1 MVSGRRH
8 VIRGQFLSCDSEGAD
23 TETSV
28 WAARYWWRGSKE
40 DAMRPIRLLRA
51 LVPILAAALLTGLL
65 APSAPAG
72 PAAAAVAPAGALERY
87 AQDTWASFVT
97 MVDANSG
104 LPTDQLHAD
113 GSRDVQTSTTN
124 IGAYMWS
131 TLVAER
137 LGIVGH
143 AEAVARLSRTITTLE
158 HMERHAPSGQF
169 YNWYDHRTGAKLTVW
184 PPTGQPLT
192 PILSSVD
199 NGWLA
204 TGLHLVARG
213 VPELSARAAALFDSM
228 DFGFYY
234 RPDVNRILFHYAPD
248 TGDAPCCYD
257 TIVSES
263 RIASYLGIAKGQ
275 IPQREYFGAWRSFP
289 DTCDW
294 SWQETRP
301 VGFHRTYFGVSVF
314 DGAYRYNGTR
324 VTPAWGGSMFEAL
337 MPTLFVPEEV
347 WGGGSWRAN
356 HPLWVQAQVNHGLY
370 EAGYGYWG
378 FSPANTPEGGYA
390 AYGVDAIGMD
400 PGGYP
405 SNNDR
410 TLVDHGFAG
419 CPGRDPKPDP
429 PPSAY
434 TNGVVTPHAA
444 FLALRWAP
452 AETLANLARLERD
465 FAIYTPWGF
474 RDSVNV
480 GTGVVSGSYLSLD
493 QGIIMA
499 AIGNALGSD
508 FLRQLFVTGD
518 FQRALR
524 PPIGV
529 EEFNAFP
536 RGCTVEGT
544 AGNDHLVGTSGD
556 DVLCGEGGDD
566 VIDGAG
572 GRDIVFGDGGDDQ
585 VMGGSGDDTLYG
597 GTGDDTLAG
606 GDGADVL
613 SGGPGDD
620 TLAGGSGPDHHE
632 GGTGDNRCPDLAA
645 GDTANAC

>member
-1 MVSGRRH
+1 
-8 VIRGQFLSCDSEGAD
+8 
-23 TETSV
+23 
-28 WAARYWWRGSKE
+28 
-40 DAMRPIRLLRA
+40 MRTRTLA
-51 LVPILAAALLTGLL
+51 LVCVAALLTL
-65 APSAPAG
+65 AFAPA
-72 PAAAAVAPAGALERY
+72 APAQPSGGTQEQTLMRY
-87 AQDTWASFVT
+87 ARDTWASFVA
-97 MVDANSG
+97 MVDDQSG

-143 AEAVARLSRTITTLE
+143 AEVVARLSKTISTLE

-184 PPTGQPLT
+184 PPTGEPLT

-213 VPELSARAAALFDSM
+213 VPELSQRAGALFASM

-234 RPDVNRILFHYAPD
+234 RPDVNRILFSYAPD

-263 RIASYLGIAKGQ
+263 RIASYVGIAKGE

-301 VGFHRTYFGVSVF
+301 LGFQRTYFGESVF
-314 DGAYRYNGTR
+314 DGAYPYNGTR

-347 WGGGSWRAN
+347 WGAGSWRAN
-356 HPLWVQAQVNHGLY
+356 HPLWVQAQVNHGLH

-378 FSPANTPEGGYA
+378 FSPSNTPEGGYA
-390 AYGVDAIGMD
+390 AYGVDAIGMNPD
-400 PGGYP
+400 GYP
-405 SNNDR
+405 SNEDN
-410 TLVDHGFAG
+410 TLVDHGFSG

-452 AETLANLARLERD
+452 AETLANLAKLAHD
-465 FAIYTPWGF
+465 FGIYTSWGF

-480 GTGVVSGSYLSLD
+480 DTGVVSGSYLSLD

-499 AIGNALGSD
+499 AIGNALGGD
-508 FLRQLFVTGD
+508 FLRRLFVTDG

-529 EEFNAFP
+529 EEFNAYP
-536 RGCTVEGT
+536 RGCTIEGT
-544 AGNDHLVGTSGD
+544 AGNDHLVGTGGD
-556 DVLCGEGGDD
+556 DVICGEGGDD
-566 VIDGAG
+566 VIDGGG
-572 GRDIVFGDGGDDQ
+572 GRDVVYGDGGDDVLQ
-585 VMGGSGDDTLYG
+585 GGSGDDTVYG
-597 GTGDDTLAG
+597 GAGDDTLAG
-606 GDGADVL
+606 DDGADVL

-620 TLAGGSGPDHHE
+620 TLRGGSGGDHLE
-632 GGTGDNRCPDLAA
+632 GGDGDNRCPDLG
-645 GDTANAC
+645 GDDTSNAC